1 MKENKNKIDT
11 LCDELVNDL
20 TAHDNAILEE
30 WSNSKEDN
38 RKFRRLINGLK
49 LSDNVEQTAKEMKPT
64 ILMQINKR
72 IDKEKQFR
80 RLLRISTIAAS
91 LLILLSITS
100 YFSYEQGFKKIN
112 NQQIEMHNPL
122 GMRSTITL
130 PDGSKAVLNAGTTIS
145 YPNAF
150 VSKNREVS
158 IEGEAYFEVV
168 HDISHPFI
176 VKTDYVNV
184 EVMGTQFNVK
194 AYEDDERV
202 EVSLSE
208 GKVGVRIANQK
219 EISMLTPGQQ
229 AYYDKQTR
237 RLITRNV
244 NLAYYTSWKDGKY
257 YFNKLPLKEITNQLE
272 RIFNV
277 RIYITSQELQNM
289 ELTGDFVR
297 NENLE
302 QILHIIEKTA
312 NNQLNYQIDEDA
324 IYINERQR

>member
-1 MKENKNKIDT
+1 MKEEKNKIDT
-11 LCDELVNDL
+11 LRDELVNEITD
-20 TAHDNAILEE
+20 HDKSILED
-30 WSNSKEDN
+30 WSNSKKDN

-49 LSDNVEQTAKEMKPT
+49 LSPEIERKGKEMKPA
-64 ILMQINKR
+64 ILMRVNKR

-80 RLLRISTIAAS
+80 RLLQISTVAAS
-91 LLILLSITS
+91 LLVLLSVTS
-100 YFSYEQGFKKIN
+100 YFSYKQGFRKVN

-122 GMRSTITL
+122 GMLSTITL
-130 PDGSKAVLNAGTTIS
+130 PDGSKAILNAGTTIS

-158 IEGEAYFEVV
+158 ITGEAYFEVV
-168 HDISHPFI
+168 HDTSHPFI
-176 VKTDYVNV
+176 VKTDHVSV

-208 GKVGVRIANQK
+208 GKVGVRAENPK
-219 EISMLTPGQQ
+219 KISMLDPGQQ
-229 AYYDKQTR
+229 AYYDKRTR
-237 RLITRNV
+237 SLITRNV
-244 NLAYYTSWKDGKY
+244 NLTYYTSWKDGKY
-257 YFNKLPLKEITNQLE
+257 YFNKLPLKEIVSQLE

-277 RIYITSQELQNM
+277 HIYITAPKLQNM

-302 QILHIIEKTA
+302 QILRIIEKTA
-312 NNQLNYQIDEDA
+312 NNQLKCQIEEDA
-324 IYINERQR
+324 IYIEER